1 MIYCIGF
8 TNQNQLTMKKITI
21 LAIAFGFM
29 SISANSQDLKSKRGE
44 SFLPEKGDWAIGFNT
59 DGLFQYLG
67 NAFNG
72 SSNIQGPDVNN
83 VDFGVFGKKFITSST
98 AYRADVNLVA
108 NSNKSDSASSSV
120 GFLIVGLG
128 KEWRKGKTRLQGYYG
143 ADALL
148 ILESSKGEEINNG
161 ITTKYKSGL
170 GIGVG
175 AKGFLGAEYFIFPKL
190 SIGAEYNYSF
200 ITFIQPKSKTTT
212 NGTTVDGNS
221 YSQFGLSGVQ
231 TANITASFH
240 F

>member
-1 MIYCIGF
+1 
-8 TNQNQLTMKKITI
+8 MKKITI

-44 SFLPEKGDWAIGFNT
+44 SFLPEKGDWSIGF
-59 DGLFQYLG
+59 DAYGIFRYLG

-72 SSNIQGPDVNN
+72 SSNIQGPYVNDI
-83 VDFGVFGKKFITSST
+83 DFGVFGKKFITSST
-98 AYRADVNLVA
+98 AYRADVNLIA
-108 NSNKSDSASSSV
+108 NSNKSDSASSSGAV
-120 GFLIVGLG
+120 LIVGLG

-148 ILESSKGEEINNG
+148 ILVSEKSENTNNG

-190 SIGAEYNYSF
+190 SIGAEYNYSL
-200 ITFIQPKSKTTT
+200 TTEIQPQSKTTT
-212 NGTTVDGNS
+212 NGTTVEGNS
-221 YSQFGLSGVQ
+221 YSTFGLSGVQ